1 MYMYYK
7 RLIMSNLE
15 SGIFY
20 LLLSL
25 KDLKELGKKGQED
38 SWKNGR
44 LGRGNTT
51 SIQQWVRPFNFVHRG
66 YSRVASA
73 LLPFRDMCKNVP
85 LALCT
90 NICSRNFLS
99 PAKLGEIHHS
109 RNLSSRR
116 AKTDVVR
123 IVR

>member
-1 MYMYYK
+1 
-7 RLIMSNLE
+7 MSNLE

-66 YSRVASA
+66 YSRVVSA